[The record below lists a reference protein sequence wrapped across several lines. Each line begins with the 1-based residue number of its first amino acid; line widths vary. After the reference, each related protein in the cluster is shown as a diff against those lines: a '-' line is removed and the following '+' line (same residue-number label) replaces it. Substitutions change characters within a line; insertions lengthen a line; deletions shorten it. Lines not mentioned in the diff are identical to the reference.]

1 MNIKNKIPQFIKD
14 IYNNY
19 FYYIFTKKNKFNI
32 LSENDTIDKIIS
44 EKKSVS
50 RFGDGEFKWILNID
64 QQSFQKSSTELSEK
78 LLKTLKNRNDNL
90 LICIPRGLNNVS
102 EYTNSSKRFWK
113 NFVRWYGKKIQK
125 LIDSNYEYGDTN
137 FTRWYIEYRNKT
149 NACERLNRIKK
160 IWNDRNIVI
169 IEGQLTRMGVGNDLF
184 DNCKNIER
192 VLVPAI
198 NAFDIYTKIL
208 QEVKKISTDKL
219 ILLAIG
225 PTATILAADLTK
237 LGYQAIDVGHI
248 DIEYEWYLQK
258 ATKKI
263 PIDGKY
269 VNEAEKTSKMDIYDH
284 DYDKSI
290 ICNLGEVNSEKK

>member
-137 FTRWYIEYRNKT
+137 FT
-149 NACERLNRIKK
+149 
-160 IWNDRNIVI
+160 
-169 IEGQLTRMGVGNDLF
+169 
-184 DNCKNIER
+184 
-192 VLVPAI
+192 
-198 NAFDIYTKIL
+198 
-208 QEVKKISTDKL
+208 
-219 ILLAIG
+219 
-225 PTATILAADLTK
+225 
-237 LGYQAIDVGHI
+237 
-248 DIEYEWYLQK
+248 
-258 ATKKI
+258 
-263 PIDGKY
+263 
-269 VNEAEKTSKMDIYDH
+269 
-284 DYDKSI
+284 
-290 ICNLGEVNSEKK
+290 